1 VLSDVLEYLICPN
14 CGAEL
19 SLSDGAVHCAE
30 NHSFDVA
37 RQGYLNLTPGTMRAA
52 VGDTAAMVE
61 ARIRFLRRGHY
72 SPLAR
77 SLSEA
82 AARSARATTAGC
94 VVDVGAGP
102 GYYLAEVLA
111 SLPRR
116 FGLALDASKYAM
128 RRAARSHERVGAVV
142 CDAWRN
148 LPVRTGAAAV
158 ALNIF
163 APRNAA
169 ELHRLLSP
177 EGRLIVLTPSEDH
190 LGPLVSTLDL
200 LTVDEHK
207 DERVAEKLGAHFMVD
222 GRTHLEFSMA
232 LRHDEVEALVA
243 MGPSAWHTD
252 EEVIRDRITALPE
265 PSEVPVSVT
274 LSVYKP
280 C

>member
-61 ARIRFLRRGHY
+61 ARMRFLQRGHY

-177 EGRLIVLTPSEDH
+177 GGRLVVVTPSENH
-190 LGPLVSTLDL
+190 LESLVSTLDL
-200 LTVDEHK
+200 LTVEEHK
-207 DERVAEKLGAHFMVD
+207 EQRLAERLGAHFTLE
-222 GRTHLEFSMA
+222 RRERLEFSMA
-232 LRHDEVEALVA
+232 LDHADVEALVA

-252 EEVIRDRITALPE
+252 EGAIRGRIAGLPE
-265 PSEVPVSVT
+265 PVAVPVAVAI
-274 LSVYKP
+274 SVYQP
-280 C
+280 R